1 MNKLYTFLLLISVY
15 FIKFIIWIFTNTY
28 FKKNSNI
35 NKNTIL
41 FLENFPI
48 ENSGY
53 QYRAAKWAN
62 LLQENGYIVD
72 ILTTN
77 KHISQ
82 YDFKLMNHKFFL
94 LRNMYI
100 RFLHC
105 LQARKYSVVIVRREL
120 LLYNDYGNLFMEKFL
135 LKINSNV
142 ILDFDDDISAA
153 KNEPKKI
160 NSIFGK
166 IMMQNGNK
174 FNESLRLYRMF
185 IVATNY
191 LKEKVL
197 LENKNIKNSDVIVI
211 PTCVDYNK
219 YTNKTYSNKIIN
231 PIFGWIGGNQNYKYI
246 DMLLPIFN
254 KLSNKFSFK
263 LLVIGGE
270 KYIRNTNFEILF
282 TPWSLDTEI
291 NNLYKI
297 DIGLMP
303 LIEDKVSKGKGGFK
317 LIQYMG
323 LGIVSIASA
332 ITINEEIVDDGVNS
346 FLASDSNSWEV
357 ILTNILEN
365 KYDIRNT
372 AIKARQKIL
381 DNYTFDSNKKKY
393 IEFVNMLLNNKN

>member
-1 MNKLYTFLLLISVY
+1 MNKIYTFLLLISVY

-153 KNEPKKI
+153 KNEPKKT

-174 FNESLRLYRMF
+174 FNESLRLYSMF

-231 PIFGWIGGNQNYKYI
+231 PIFGWIGGSQNYKYI

-365 KYDIRNT
+365 KYDIRNA

-393 IEFVNMLLNNKN
+393 IEFINMLLNNKN

>member
-1 MNKLYTFLLLISVY
+1 
-15 FIKFIIWIFTNTY
+15 
-28 FKKNSNI
+28 
-35 NKNTIL
+35 
-41 FLENFPI
+41 
-48 ENSGY
+48 
-53 QYRAAKWAN
+53 
-62 LLQENGYIVD
+62 
-72 ILTTN
+72 
-77 KHISQ
+77 
-82 YDFKLMNHKFFL
+82 
-94 LRNMYI
+94 
-100 RFLHC
+100 
-105 LQARKYSVVIVRREL
+105 
-120 LLYNDYGNLFMEKFL
+120 MEKFL

-153 KNEPKKI
+153 KNEPKKT

-174 FNESLRLYRMF
+174 FNESLRLYSMF

-231 PIFGWIGGNQNYKYI
+231 PIFGWIGGSQNYKYI

-365 KYDIRNT
+365 KYDIRNA

-393 IEFVNMLLNNKN
+393 IEFINMLLNNKN

>member
-1 MNKLYTFLLLISVY
+1 MNKIYTFLLLISVY

-53 QYRAAKWAN
+53 QYRAAKWVN

>member
-153 KNEPKKI
+153 KNEPKKT

-174 FNESLRLYRMF
+174 FNESLRLYSMF

-231 PIFGWIGGNQNYKYI
+231 PIFGWIGGSQNYKYI

-365 KYDIRNT
+365 KYDIRNA

-393 IEFVNMLLNNKN
+393 IEFINMLLNNKN

>member
-1 MNKLYTFLLLISVY
+1 
-15 FIKFIIWIFTNTY
+15 
-28 FKKNSNI
+28 
-35 NKNTIL
+35 
-41 FLENFPI
+41 
-48 ENSGY
+48 
-53 QYRAAKWAN
+53 
-62 LLQENGYIVD
+62 
-72 ILTTN
+72 
-77 KHISQ
+77 
-82 YDFKLMNHKFFL
+82 
-94 LRNMYI
+94 
-100 RFLHC
+100 
-105 LQARKYSVVIVRREL
+105 
-120 LLYNDYGNLFMEKFL
+120 
-135 LKINSNV
+135 
-142 ILDFDDDISAA
+142 
-153 KNEPKKI
+153 
-160 NSIFGK
+160 
-166 IMMQNGNK
+166 MMQNGNK
-174 FNESLRLYRMF
+174 FNESLRLYSMF

-231 PIFGWIGGNQNYKYI
+231 PIFGWIGGSQNYKYI

-365 KYDIRNT
+365 KYDIRNA

-393 IEFVNMLLNNKN
+393 IEFINMLLNNKN

>member
-1 MNKLYTFLLLISVY
+1 MNKIYTFLLLISVY

-53 QYRAAKWAN
+53 QYRAAKWVN

-105 LQARKYSVVIVRREL
+105 LQARKYSVIIVRREL